1 MKNRSL
7 WTFPLLVAFTAV
19 VLRASE
25 FQLVSADTASRKAV
39 TQNDPG
45 AATLTESNL
54 LQSVPVSLTE
64 SPGNNPVVVFE
75 HSLKEAFERADVVA
89 IQALYQTNGLSA
101 NELNLELARWR
112 TWFAEDPKPRYLGM
126 MLRTLS
132 IANKWWEDRV
142 RALTTHEATHLA
154 GVTCRSEEVT
164 GTIEFPLI
172 EVEGRLLLVVSD
184 KRTSPLGWPR
194 VQQDGPADG
203 GQPSSS
209 ETNRTSG
216 AAGRHR

>member
-1 MKNRSL
+1 
-7 WTFPLLVAFTAV
+7 
-19 VLRASE
+19 
-25 FQLVSADTASRKAV
+25 V

-64 SPGNNPVVVFE
+64 SPGNNPVVVFG

-132 IANKWWEDRV
+132 IANKWWGDRV

-164 GTIEFPLI
+164 GMIEFPLV
-172 EVEGRLLLVVSD
+172 EVEGRLLLAVSD
-184 KRTSPLGWPR
+184 KRTLPLGWPC
-194 VQQDGPADG
+194 VQQDGPANG
-203 GQPSSS
+203 SQPIRSD
-209 ETNRTSG
+209 TNRTSS
-216 AAGRHR
+216 AAGSRR